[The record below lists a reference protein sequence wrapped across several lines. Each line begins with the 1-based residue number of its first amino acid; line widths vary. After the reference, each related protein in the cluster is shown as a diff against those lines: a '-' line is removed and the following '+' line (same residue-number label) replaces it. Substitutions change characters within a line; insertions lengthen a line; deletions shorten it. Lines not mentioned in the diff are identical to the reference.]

1 MPGDLRKQLDEKD
14 EVREEALT
22 EAREIRR
29 LSTDA
34 VSALHGG
41 DPGEAERLLDEA
53 ADRIRD
59 VEAALEEHPDVRYTG
74 FLKAPLKEYAEA
86 RALRSVL
93 AGDGLPDPGDVPVP
107 PEQFLQGVGET
118 VGELRREALDLLV
131 EDRPEE
137 AKELLDSMDE
147 ILALLERFNYPK
159 KILDI
164 RRTRDLAR
172 TLVDKTRGAVARGLV
187 DKRLERKLDEV
198 SP

>member
-1 MPGDLRKQLDEKD
+1 MSGDLRKRLDEKD
-14 EVREEALT
+14 EVREAALT

-34 VSALHGG
+34 VSALHDD
-41 DPGEAERLLDEA
+41 DPDEAERLLAEA
-53 ADRIRD
+53 ATRIRG
-59 VEAALEEHPDVRYTG
+59 VEDLLRDHPDVRYGG
-74 FLKAPLKEYAEA
+74 FLKIPLKEHAEA
-86 RALRSVL
+86 RALQGVL
-93 AGDGLPDPGDVPVP
+93 FGEGLPDPGDVPVP
-107 PEQFLQGVGET
+107 PEQFLQGAGEA
-118 VGELRREALDLLV
+118 VGELRREALDRLV

-147 ILALLERFNYPK
+147 ILNLLEGFNYPK